1 MAMLGGSQ
9 AMAGV
14 LTDVPCSLAFA
25 SDDPAT
31 VSEISA
37 YIQGMGMAVT
47 FWTANDVGG
56 ETIATRTESMLNGM
70 LMTCETS
77 PKRYTV
83 EMIALETLNRVRTAM
98 ATR

>member
-1 MAMLGGSQ
+1 
-9 AMAGV
+9 
-14 LTDVPCSLAFA
+14 
-25 SDDPAT
+25 
-31 VSEISA
+31 
-37 YIQGMGMAVT
+37 MGMAVT